1 MRAQWQVREVQHRQ
15 QPGLGREAGTCDSS
29 KHWGRLIGSRLA
41 KRANSVQF
49 YVGAVLYALSFPGVP
64 AFFFCVCV
72 RFLGE
77 RGMGFS
83 KCSDLETRKV
93 REETRNPKPLSHGRF
108 GNRWVTPR
116 APSELP
122 RGRKVSSPFL
132 IGIRGMAGE
141 LFSCCERRTETFS
154 FPKALLGV
162 FLPRS

>member
-1 MRAQWQVREVQHRQ
+1 MLEEGGGGIGERGCRKVALQRVERTWGFRLRAQWQVREVQHRQ
-15 QPGLGREAGTCDSS
+15 QPRLGREAGTCDSS

-108 GNRWVTPR
+108 GNRWVPSPPR
-116 APSELP
+116 A
-122 RGRKVSSPFL
+122 F
-132 IGIRGMAGE
+132 
-141 LFSCCERRTETFS
+141 
-154 FPKALLGV
+154 
-162 FLPRS
+162 